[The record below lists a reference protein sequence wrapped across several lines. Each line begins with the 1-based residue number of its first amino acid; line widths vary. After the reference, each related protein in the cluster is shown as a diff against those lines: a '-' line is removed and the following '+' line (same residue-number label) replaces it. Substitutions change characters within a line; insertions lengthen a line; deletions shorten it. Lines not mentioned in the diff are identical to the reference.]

1 MSNIVKE
8 LEHVPQWNFLLNELK
23 KITNRLNESE
33 FINLDNNDFANLV
46 KNEPV
51 IQNFAID
58 LVSALLMKQWYSE
71 VRKETEAWLKGY
83 ENE

>member
-51 IQNFAID
+51 IQNLAID

>member
-33 FINLDNNDFANLV
+33 FINFDNNDFANLV

-51 IQNFAID
+51 IQNLAID

>member
-23 KITNRLNESE
+23 KITNRLDESE

-51 IQNFAID
+51 IQSLAID

>member
-23 KITNRLNESE
+23 KITNRMDESE

-51 IQNFAID
+51 IQNLAID

>member
-23 KITNRLNESE
+23 KITNRLDESE

-51 IQNFAID
+51 IQNLAID

>member
-51 IQNFAID
+51 IQNLSID

>member
-51 IQNFAID
+51 IQNLAID
-58 LVSALLMKQWYSE
+58 LVSSLLMKQWYSE

>member
-33 FINLDNNDFANLV
+33 FINLDNNDFANIV

-51 IQNFAID
+51 IQNLAID

>member
-51 IQNFAID
+51 IQNLAID

-71 VRKETEAWLKGY
+71 VRKETEACLKGY

>member
-23 KITNRLNESE
+23 KITNRLDESE

-51 IQNFAID
+51 IQSLAID

-83 ENE
+83 EK